1 MVPAD
6 SRKIPRV
13 PRYSGYRYAS
23 SDFEYRTL
31 TVYGPIFQTV
41 LLVRFLAILRS
52 YNPAHAVTCAVWANP
67 RSLATTRGII
77 VIFFSCRY

>member
-1 MVPAD
+1 MVPAG

-41 LLVRFLAILRS
+41 SRQIS
-52 YNPAHAVTCAVWANP
+52 CDIAVLQP
-67 RSLATTRGII
+67 RS
-77 VIFFSCRY
+77 CRNMGGLG